1 MENEQKNRRIE
12 VRTSKALTFLLRHGE
27 SDKELALKYDKY
39 GGVDIN
45 EILQTKQLKGITRE
59 SIYKIVESNS
69 KKRFTI
75 YFDDDEIERICAAQ
89 GHSFQVEPY
98 LSEKITRENL
108 ESLGINPETVVH
120 GTYKEFLP
128 QIMAKGLSKMGR
140 NNIHFGLDIPEFGAV
155 ISGMRKSCNVI
166 IFIDI
171 LAALDDGFEFILSNN
186 RVVLTPGNGEGFLPV
201 KYFSK
206 IVDRVSMEAIT
217 L

>member
-1 MENEQKNRRIE
+1 MENAQKNRRTE
-12 VRTSKALTFLLRHGE
+12 VRISKALTFLLRHGD
-27 SDKELALKYDKY
+27 SDEELALKYDKY

-45 EILQTKQLKGITRE
+45 GILQTKQLKGVTRE

-75 YFDDDEIERICAAQ
+75 YFDEDEVERICAAQ
-89 GHSFQVEPY
+89 GHSFHVEPY
-98 LSEKITRENL
+98 LSEKITRDNL
-108 ESLGINPETVVH
+108 ESLRINPETLVH
-120 GTYKEFLP
+120 GTYKECLEP
-128 QIMAKGLSKMGR
+128 IMAEGLSRMGR
-140 NNIHFGLDIPEFGAV
+140 NNIHFGLDIPEFGEV

-171 LAALDDGFEFILSNN
+171 LAALDDGFVFILSNN
-186 RVVLTPGNGEGFLPV
+186 RVVLTPGNEEGYLPV

-206 IVDRVSMEAIT
+206 IVDRVNMEAIT